1 MSQKRPP
8 EEKNKILTKSKTAAE
23 GPSADSN
30 PNKKDGTFSQ
40 LQRTAGNAA
49 VQRLVAQRASSGEA
63 ELDEDTTQSIQNSR
77 GGGQPIDER
86 VAARSED
93 VIGADFSDV
102 RVHTDAKADQLSRK
116 LNARAFTTGND
127 IFFREGE
134 YAPNTQTGEK
144 LLAHEL
150 THVAQQGG
158 NTNTA
163 VQPQRVNDPAEPA
176 EVEADKNA
184 DLVTSQT
191 PESVQ
196 RAAEEE
202 EVAQLQ
208 EDEEDIA
215 QLKEDDEEI
224 QTKLQ
229 RQEFEDEV
237 KEE

>member
-1 MSQKRPP
+1 MSQKRPL
-8 EEKNKILTKSKTAAE
+8 EEKKKVLNKSKDAKK
-23 GPSADSN
+23 GPNSDGN
-30 PNKKDGTFSQ
+30 PNQNEGSFSQ

-49 VQRLVAQRASSGEA
+49 VQRLVAQRSSSEA
-63 ELDEDTTQSIQNSR
+63 GELDEDTSNSIQNSR

-102 RVHTDAKADQLSRK
+102 RVHTNATADQLSRK

-134 YAPNTQTGEK
+134 YAPNTQSGDK

-150 THVAQQGG
+150 THVAQQSSDG
-158 NTNTA
+158 NST
-163 VQPQRVNDPAEPA
+163 VQPQRVNDPADQS

-184 DLVTSQT
+184 DLVTSQSS
-191 PESVQ
+191 ESVQ
-196 RAAEEE
+196 RLEEE
-202 EVAQLQ
+202 DEV
-208 EDEEDIA
+208 A
-215 QLKEDDEEI
+215 QLKEDEEDVAQLKEDEEI

-229 RQEFEDEV
+229 RETVEDEV